1 MLNALSLFA
10 GIVGSYNHRRMHA
23 LIAGEAAVPVER
35 IHTFL
40 VQPGRGA
47 EARQINGANV
57 PLDGNL
63 FNLLNDVYAKSDVE
77 CDSEISFNQ
86 GADGRQENPC
96 RNLIIDY
103 LSTPN
108 VPRGRKLAQ
117 RLESVTTHRSG
128 LGLLFLISGME
139 GLSYKIVISRFP
151 ADSAIL
157 AEENQEDLT
166 VEFLE
171 RVFMK
176 SATAY
181 KASTYRDA
189 SLEAGF
195 WHGRAVD
202 KQINSGLMQLS
213 NYWIF
218 EFLDSDFRTTAAAG
232 TRRLARALR
241 NAAKK
246 TELIGVKSEIAA
258 AVTLA
263 GGVGRRRL
271 SIREFSEQMG
281 LSEPARNAIEEE
293 VGSDRLLN
301 ERFQFDLNE
310 FKEQVPY
317 RTVQL
322 NSGGILTAESGNFD
336 EVFQREVVNEQDKLV
351 RYSTV
356 GKVVT
361 EKLSKRP

>member
-1 MLNALSLFA
+1 M
-10 GIVGSYNHRRMHA
+10 
-23 LIAGEAAVPVER
+23 PVQR

-47 EARQINGANV
+47 EPRQINGANV

-63 FNLLNDVYAKSDVE
+63 FHLLNDVYAKSDVE

-108 VPRGRKLAQ
+108 VTRGRKLAQ

-139 GLSYKIVISRFP
+139 GLDHKIVISRFP

-181 KASTYRDA
+181 KASTYRHA

-195 WHGRAVD
+195 WHGRAID
-202 KQINSGLMQLS
+202 KQINSGVTQLS

-218 EFLDSDFRTTAAAG
+218 EFLDSDYRTTAAAG

-241 NAAKK
+241 NAARQSD
-246 TELIGVKSEIAA
+246 LIDVKSEIAA

-263 GGVGRRRL
+263 NGLGRQGT
-271 SIREFSEQMG
+271 SIREFG
-281 LSEPARNAIEEE
+281 RRFRLSEPTMAAIEKE
-293 VGSDRLLN
+293 VGQAHLLD

-322 NSGGILTAESGNFD
+322 NSGGMLTAESGNFD
-336 EVFQREVVNEQDKLV
+336 EVFEREIVDENDNVV
-351 RYSTV
+351 RYSTT
-356 GKVVT
+356 GKVVS
-361 EKLSKRP
+361 EKLTRRP